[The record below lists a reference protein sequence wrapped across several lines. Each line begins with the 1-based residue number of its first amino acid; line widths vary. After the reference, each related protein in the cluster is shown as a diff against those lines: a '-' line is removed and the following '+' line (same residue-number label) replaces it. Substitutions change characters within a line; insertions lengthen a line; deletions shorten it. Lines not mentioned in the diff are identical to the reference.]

1 MADIG
6 NILDGPE
13 SGGVTYYDPAQD
25 KPSVAMPEGSYPCHI
40 IKVDTAVRDVKKV
53 HKALIY
59 NVRVKIAEPNEA
71 HTTFDA
77 VDYDGNKAQVNG
89 GDFAG
94 RELRSNGIF
103 KFLHPTDED
112 EFEANPG
119 GNKSYANFCTVV
131 GKEPQVKEVELNG
144 EMVSVKE
151 LPDLMEEDILG
162 KPVVAV
168 IGRGKPWKSDRD
180 GKVRTSLEVK
190 WFRTWS
196 DGDALDMDSLED
208 DDLPF

>member
-1 MADIG
+1 MTDIS
-6 NILDGPE
+6 NILDGPDT
-13 SGGVTYYDPAQD
+13 GGMTYYDPAQD
-25 KPSVAMPEGSYPCHI
+25 KPQVAMPEGLYPCHI
-40 IKVDTAVRDVKKV
+40 IEVKTALRDVKKI

-59 NVRVKIAEPNEA
+59 NVRVKIAEPCDA
-71 HTTFDA
+71 HSTFDA
-77 VDYDGNKAQVNG
+77 VDYDGNKVEANG

-103 KFLHPTDED
+103 KFLHPSGDDEY
-112 EFEANPG
+112 EPNPG
-119 GNKSYANFCTVV
+119 GNKGYANFCTVI

-151 LPDLMEEDILG
+151 LPDLIEEDILL
-162 KPVVAV
+162 KPVMAV

-190 WFRTWS
+190 WFRSWA
-196 DGDALDMDSLED
+196 DGDALDADSLED
-208 DDLPF
+208 DDVPF